1 MLAEAILVHGVI
13 GYKFCWLLPE
23 DQNQGTPAG
32 HESAKTPIGNESL
45 KVVVD
50 MKSPSCELK
59 ALDAMNKSW
68 FSMTWTTLGHE
79 FKPLNLWTTQVYG
92 WYAWFRIMC
101 LSLYMQWKTKSCWWH
116 ERLSINSLRLWM
128 LWTVKGCGWHEQLK
142 VLRLGL

>member
-50 MKSPSCELK
+50 MNDSELWAQGFRCYEQIMIFNDMNYSRSWVQAPKSMNNSSLWMICMIPHHVLK
-59 ALDAMNKSW
+59 
-68 FSMTWTTLGHE
+68 
-79 FKPLNLWTTQVYG
+79 
-92 WYAWFRIMC
+92 
-101 LSLYMQWKTKSCWWH
+101 SLYAMK
-116 ERLSINSLRLWM
+116 N
-128 LWTVKGCGWHEQLK
+128 
-142 VLRLGL
+142 